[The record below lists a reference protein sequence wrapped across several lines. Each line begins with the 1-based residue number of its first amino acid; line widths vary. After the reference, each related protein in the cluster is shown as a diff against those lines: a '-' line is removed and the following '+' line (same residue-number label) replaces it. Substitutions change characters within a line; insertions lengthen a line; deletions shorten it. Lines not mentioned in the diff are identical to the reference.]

1 MASRWWGLFW
11 FRLLP
16 EGWDVDYWYDM
27 RCYLNELNEEQRRRS
42 RQPEESYQPDFSEG
56 FTYAHRCSDRA
67 IKFLEQY
74 KEEDFF
80 LTVSYDEPHG
90 PSLCPAPYN
99 TMYKDFKFESS
110 AKFTDTLDN
119 KPLMQR
125 LWAGDRLTEDEV
137 RLIRVLMAWHCF

>member
-1 MASRWWGLFW
+1 MCIRDRRLTDNGIKCGYIGKWHLDGGDYFGLGCC
-11 FRLLP
+11 P
-16 EGWDVDYWYDM
+16 AGWDVDYWYDM

-90 PSLCPAPYN
+90 LSL
-99 TMYKDFKFESS
+99 
-110 AKFTDTLDN
+110 
-119 KPLMQR
+119 
-125 LWAGDRLTEDEV
+125 
-137 RLIRVLMAWHCF
+137 IHI

>member
-1 MASRWWGLFW
+1 MVGINFGLGCC
-11 FRLLP
+11 P

-80 LTVSYDEPHG
+80 LQYHMTNHMGHRYVRHRTIP
-90 PSLCPAPYN
+90 C
-99 TMYKDFKFESS
+99 TR
-110 AKFTDTLDN
+110 TLN
-119 KPLMQR
+119 LNLLLNLRIP
-125 LWAGDRLTEDEV
+125 
-137 RLIRVLMAWHCF
+137 